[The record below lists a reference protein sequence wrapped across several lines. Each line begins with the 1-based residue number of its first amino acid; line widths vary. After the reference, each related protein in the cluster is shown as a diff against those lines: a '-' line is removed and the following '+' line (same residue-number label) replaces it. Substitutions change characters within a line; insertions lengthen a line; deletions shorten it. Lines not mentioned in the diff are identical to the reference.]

1 MATIKGDK
9 DFKYPKK
16 EIDAMWESVLL
27 CQFHDC
33 LPGSSIEM
41 CYDDS
46 DKEYAKVFKTG
57 EKILARTLKALGFR
71 DDKSATPVA
80 LNTLG
85 WQRHELAMLT
95 DQETGNMRRLEI
107 IGRPAAVKIE
117 PESRGVECATIDN
130 MGGDVFSLE
139 NSELIVKVEG
149 GVITSL
155 FDKKAKRETIPK
167 GEKANQLVLFDDKPL
182 YWQAWDVEVFHLNSR
197 KELKASSS
205 SEITEDSTFR
215 VAVTTKTQISE
226 KSWIKTTISLSAVT
240 ESESSYVEVDAE
252 VEWHE
257 TMKFLKVEFPTTIK
271 NTEASYETQY
281 GIVRRPTHYNTTW
294 DMAKFEVCCHKWA
307 DLSEHGYGM
316 SVLNDSKYGFAT
328 VGNLMRLS
336 LLRAPKAPDAHA
348 DMGRHKIRWAILPH
362 SGALSEVTVRSAFNF
377 NNPMS
382 VHRHPAPDSVK
393 SLMSAF
399 KLTPD
404 SSTSLIVDTIKRGED
419 DEDASNGDMPA
430 KKGRHVI
437 VRVYDSLG
445 GTSRGTISLGP
456 VKVRKVWKCNLLE
469 DELEEMEL
477 GKDGLDIELRAF
489 EVASYKMLLA

>member
-1 MATIKGDK
+1 
-9 DFKYPKK
+9 
-16 EIDAMWESVLL
+16 MWESVLL

-57 EKILARTLKALGFR
+57 KRILDDALKALGFK
-71 DDKSATPVA
+71 DEKGATPVA

-95 DQETGNMRRLEI
+95 DTDTGSMRSLEI
-107 IGRPAAVKIE
+107 IGRPAVADKE
-117 PESRGVECATIDN
+117 ESFFGVEAATIKN
-130 MGGDVFSLE
+130 LSEDVFSLE
-139 NSELIVKVEG
+139 NSKLVVKVEG

-155 FDKKAKRETIPK
+155 FDKEAKRETIPK
-167 GEKANQLVLFDDKPL
+167 GEKANQLVVFDDKPL

-197 KELKASSS
+197 KELRASSR
-205 SEITEDSTFR
+205 SEITEDSPFR
-215 VAVTTKTQISE
+215 VAVTTTTQISE
-226 KSWIKTTISLSAVT
+226 KSWIKTTIALSAVINT
-240 ESESSYVEVDAE
+240 ASSYVEVDAE

-271 NTEASYETQY
+271 NTEASYETQF

-307 DLSEHGYGM
+307 DLSENGYGV
-316 SVLNDSKYGFAT
+316 SILNDSKYGFAT

-348 DMGRHKIRWAILPH
+348 DMGRHRIRWAILPH
-362 SGALSEVTVRSAFNF
+362 SGALSEVTVRSGFNF

-382 VHRHPAPDSVK
+382 VHRHPAPDSIK
-393 SLMSAF
+393 SLLSAF
-399 KLTPD
+399 KLTAD
-404 SSTSLIVDTIKRGED
+404 SSTSLVVDTIKRGED

-430 KKGRHVI
+430 QKGRHVV

-456 VKVRKVWKCNLLE
+456 VKVKKVWKCNLLE
-469 DELEEMEL
+469 DKMEEMEL
-477 GKDGLDIELRAF
+477 GKEGLGIELRAF